1 MRGIFPRRYWHSKRA
16 TRWMNFGWGPTKRDI
31 PYHESLLDAHN
42 RRPIRRK

>member
-1 MRGIFPRRYWHSKRA
+1 MTRVFRRRFWHSMRA

-31 PYHESLLDAHN
+31 PYHESLKEANN